1 MSQLQDMV
9 PALVDAIKS
18 HGLALVVDKSG
29 EPTEAAA
36 NNEKQLGIGGALG
49 GLAGADPFPKLPKGV
64 DGLLKSNGVLRFNEY
79 IDV

>member
-1 MSQLQDMV
+1 MV

-29 EPTEAAA
+29 ESSKVVEVGGP
-36 NNEKQLGIGGALG
+36 LGV
-49 GLAGADPFPKLPKGV
+49 DPFPRLPKGV
-64 DGLLKSNGVLRFNEY
+64 DGVLKGDGVLRFNES

>member
-1 MSQLQDMV
+1 MV

-29 EPTEAAA
+29 EPEAA
-36 NNEKQLGIGGALG
+36 NSKDGGDKQLGISGALG

>member
-1 MSQLQDMV
+1 MV

-29 EPTEAAA
+29 PSKAPEVSNP
-36 NNEKQLGIGGALG
+36 L
-49 GLAGADPFPKLPKGV
+49 DPFPRLPKGI
-64 DGLLKSNGVLRFNEY
+64 DGVLKGNGVLRFNET

>member
-1 MSQLQDMV
+1 MV

-18 HGLALVVDKSG
+18 QGLALVVDKSG
-29 EPTEAAA
+29 EPEAADS
-36 NNEKQLGIGGALG
+36 KDGDKPLGISGALG

-64 DGLLKSNGVLRFNEY
+64 DGLLKNNGVLRFNEY

>member
-1 MSQLQDMV
+1 MV

-29 EPTEAAA
+29 EPEAAD
-36 NNEKQLGIGGALG
+36 NDKPLGISGALG